1 MRDAPRK
8 ILIVNL
14 TRFGDLLQ
22 TSPTIAGLKELH
34 PAAEVVAVVERN
46 FADVA
51 RGLPGI
57 DRVWELDL
65 DRLGKHLLG
74 PTGADLREAYR
85 SVEETVQ
92 RLRAERFDLALN
104 YSSSRMSAVF
114 LKLVDVPDTRGW
126 TMTTDGY
133 RKIAHP
139 WSRLFSASCLVRQ
152 HAPFNLVDYYK
163 RVAGVTRGPRKLFF
177 TVPEPARAEAAAFLD
192 AAGVDANGTTPL
204 VALQLGASRPI
215 RRWPA
220 AHWIALARLLAER
233 IGARVVLCGG
243 AGDRDVAGELAA
255 ALGPLAVDAC
265 GKTSIAT
272 LGALLARCD
281 VLVTPDT
288 GPMHMA
294 VAVGTPVVSLFFGP
308 AIPFDTGP
316 YAPDHLCLTAEVPCG
331 PCDHNVTCL
340 EPFCR
345 DTLPPEAVAEATIL
359 RRAAEWRGLSAAA
372 DRWPAF
378 AWYRT
383 GFDAEGFAD
392 VTRLGSAPRS
402 RREQV
407 RRAYR
412 ALWKAV
418 LDGTPPVLDGP
429 ALADQAAVVRGLVPL
444 VVAGVRHAAAVEALA
459 AGAPEPDLVEL
470 EHAARRLEEH
480 DLALYRYGAMH
491 EPTTLLLQLFRFEKE
506 SLDGGDVGAI
516 ARRSR
521 VLHEEL
527 ETRARLLADLLD
539 PSTAPA
545 RASDHGGQHASLS

>member
-1 MRDAPRK
+1 
-8 ILIVNL
+8 V
-14 TRFGDLLQ
+14 TG
-22 TSPTIAGLKELH
+22 
-34 PAAEVVAVVERN
+34 
-46 FADVA
+46 
-51 RGLPGI
+51 
-57 DRVWELDL
+57 
-65 DRLGKHLLG
+65 G
-74 PTGADLREAYR
+74 PL
-85 SVEETVQ
+85 
-92 RLRAERFDLALN
+92 
-104 YSSSRMSAVF
+104 
-114 LKLVDVPDTRGW
+114 
-126 TMTTDGY
+126 
-133 RKIAHP
+133 
-139 WSRLFSASCLVRQ
+139 
-152 HAPFNLVDYYK
+152 
-163 RVAGVTRGPRKLFF
+163 KLFF
-177 TVPEPARAEAAAFLD
+177 TVPEPARVEAAAFLD
-192 AAGVDANGTTPL
+192 AAGVEAKTPL
-204 VALQLGASRPI
+204 VALQLGASRPV

-220 AHWIALARLLAER
+220 AHWIALARILADR

-243 AGDRDVAGELAA
+243 GGDRDVAGELAA
-255 ALGPLAVDAC
+255 ALGPRAVDAT

-281 VLVTPDT
+281 LLVTPDT

-316 YAPDHLCLTAEVPCG
+316 YAADHLCLTAEVPCG

-345 DTLPPEAVAEATIL
+345 DTLAPEAVAEAAIL
-359 RRAAEWRGLSAAA
+359 RRAADWKGLAAAA
-372 DRWPAF
+372 DRWRGF
-378 AWYRT
+378 GWYRT

-392 VTRLGSAPRS
+392 VTRLGSAAGS
-402 RREQV
+402 RRERV

-412 ALWKAV
+412 ALWKTV

-429 ALADQAAVVRGLVPL
+429 ALPEEGGVVRGLLPLATEGVRLAATVEPL
-444 VVAGVRHAAAVEALA
+444 VT
-459 AGAPEPDLVEL
+459 GANDPDLDEL
-470 EHAARRLEEH
+470 ERAARRLEEH

-506 SLDGGDVGAI
+506 SLDGDDVRAI

-539 PSTAPA
+539 PSTVGA

>member
-1 MRDAPRK
+1 MTGAPRK
-8 ILIVNL
+8 VLIVNL

-22 TSPTIAGLKELH
+22 TSPTIAGLKERH

-51 RGLPGI
+51 RGLPGV

-65 DRLGKHLLG
+65 DQLGKLLLASTGSHLR
-74 PTGADLREAYR
+74 AAYR
-85 SVEETVQ
+85 YVEETVH

-133 RKIAHP
+133 RRIAHP
-139 WSRLFSASCLVRQ
+139 WSRLFSASCLVRR

-163 RVAGVTRGPRKLFF
+163 RVAGVTNGPRKLLF
-177 TVPEPARAEAAAFLD
+177 TVPDAARAEAAALVD
-192 AAGVDANGTTPL
+192 AAGVDARTPL
-204 VALQLGASRPI
+204 VAFQLGASRPV

-220 AHWIALARLLAER
+220 ASWIAVARILEER
-233 IGARVVLCGG
+233 IGARIVLCGG
-243 AGDRDVAGELAA
+243 GGDRDVADEIVA
-255 ALGPLAVDAC
+255 ALGPRAVDAC
-265 GKTSIAT
+265 GKTSIAA

-308 AIPFDTGP
+308 ALPFDTGP
-316 YAPDHLCLTAEVPCG
+316 YAPDHVCLTAEVPCG

-345 DTLPPEAVAEATIL
+345 ETLSAEAVAEAAIL
-359 RRAAEWRGLSAAA
+359 RRAADWKGLAAAA
-372 DRWPAF
+372 DRWRGF

-392 VTRLGSAPRS
+392 VTRLGGAPRS

-412 ALWKAV
+412 AVWKTV
-418 LDGTPPVLDGP
+418 LDGTPPALDGP
-429 ALADQAAVVRGLVPL
+429 ALPEEAAVVRALLPL
-444 VVAGVRHAAAVEALA
+444 VAEGVRRAAAVEPLA
-459 AGAPEPDLVEL
+459 AGAGDLAAL
-470 EHAARRLEEH
+470 ERAARRLEEH

-506 SLDGGDVGAI
+506 SLDGDDVAAI

-539 PSTAPA
+539 PSGAPA
-545 RASDHGGQHASLS
+545 RAADHGGHHASVS